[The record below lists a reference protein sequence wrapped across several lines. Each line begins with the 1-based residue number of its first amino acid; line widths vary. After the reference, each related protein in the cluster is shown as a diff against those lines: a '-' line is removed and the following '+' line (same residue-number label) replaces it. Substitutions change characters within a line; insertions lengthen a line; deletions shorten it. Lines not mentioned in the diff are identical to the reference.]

1 MATVFFLISIYLFFS
16 AEISQSL
23 QSNITKGSTLFTNST
38 PNFWLSPSGHFA
50 FGFYPSGNGFKV
62 GTWLIGR
69 PRNTVVWTALRD
81 EPALL
86 PGVSLVF
93 TTDGRLLVLNF
104 TAVQLIA
111 QTNQKAQVAA
121 MHDSGNFLL
130 YGSNMEVVW
139 ATFRFP
145 TNTLLVTQELGPD
158 KILYSSKSDTDD
170 SAGDFKLWMQIDGN
184 LVAYQSKSLQV
195 VKYSYWSSQ
204 SKSNTRGV
212 SLTFAADSRLYL
224 VNSTGFSIRNLT
236 GGTLPVNTT
245 TLYRATFDVDGVLR
259 LYQHQMGTDGSLN
272 SIVLWSAINREDRCS
287 VKGACGLNSYCDRNG
302 ADNIACLCPPGF
314 DFADPNQPNKGCKL
328 NSSVDND
335 CFLKGANDDYMIST
349 LENTIW
355 ERDEYEV
362 LTPVSEEA
370 CSKACLED
378 CYCVVAMFKDQVCF
392 KPKLPLRN
400 GIKNSSSP
408 STSFVKVRI
417 TNTKNII
424 TKKLGKELLITG
436 VVLIAFSLVILASSG
451 YLIYTHQIW
460 SLKVMTRKD
469 CPPDV
474 LRDINLTSFSYD
486 QLAVATNDFM
496 EEIGKGASGKVYK
509 GSVPENGGK
518 EIAVKRLEKLVEDGE
533 REFQNEMKIIGRTH
547 HKNLV
552 RLIGFC
558 CEGSNRLLVY
568 ELMKNGSLGNLI
580 FKNKK
585 PPSWEVRTRIALE
598 VAKGLHYLHEECET
612 RIIHC
617 DIKPHN
623 VLMDESLS
631 AKISDFGL
639 SKLLKPDQTRTYTI
653 PRGTRGYEAPEWHR
667 HNTPV
672 TTKADVFSFG
682 ILLLEIVSCRKNVDL
697 LAPDDEIILMDWV
710 QGCYGAGELKK
721 VVGEVEVNLEE
732 LEKMVKIGLWCV
744 QTEIDLRPTMKQ
756 VILMMDGTIVTPP
769 PPPPNP
775 AANN

>member
-1 MATVFFLISIYLFFS
+1 MVSTTEDQKNSATQATRAAFHV
-16 AEISQSL
+16 
-23 QSNITKGSTLFTNST
+23 
-38 PNFWLSPSGHFA
+38 PNGHKF
-50 FGFYPSGNGFKV
+50 GNGFKV

-170 SAGDFKLWMQIDGN
+170 SAGDFKLWMQGDGN

-236 GGTLPVNTT
+236 GGTLPVNKT

-272 SIVLWSAINREDRCS
+272 SITISPV
-287 VKGACGLNSYCDRNG
+287 
-302 ADNIACLCPPGF
+302 LCPPGF

-460 SLKVMTRKD
+460 SLKVMTSQD

-496 EEIGKGASGKVYK
+496 EEIGKGASGRVYK
-509 GSVPENGGK
+509 GS
-518 EIAVKRLEKLVEDGE
+518 
-533 REFQNEMKIIGRTH
+533 
-547 HKNLV
+547 
-552 RLIGFC
+552 
-558 CEGSNRLLVY
+558 
-568 ELMKNGSLGNLI
+568 
-580 FKNKK
+580 
-585 PPSWEVRTRIALE
+585 
-598 VAKGLHYLHEECET
+598 
-612 RIIHC
+612 
-617 DIKPHN
+617 
-623 VLMDESLS
+623 
-631 AKISDFGL
+631 
-639 SKLLKPDQTRTYTI
+639 
-653 PRGTRGYEAPEWHR
+653 
-667 HNTPV
+667 
-672 TTKADVFSFG
+672 
-682 ILLLEIVSCRKNVDL
+682 
-697 LAPDDEIILMDWV
+697 
-710 QGCYGAGELKK
+710 GCYGAGELKK
-721 VVGEVEVNLEE
+721 VVGEVEVKLGR
-732 LEKMVKIGLWCV
+732 IGERWLGLDCGV
-744 QTEIDLRPTMKQ
+744 CKQ
-756 VILMMDGTIVTPP
+756 R
-769 PPPPNP
+769 
-775 AANN
+775 

>member
-1 MATVFFLISIYLFFS
+1 MATVFFVIFIYLFS
-16 AEISQSL
+16 AAKS

-38 PNFWLSPSGHFA
+38 PNFWPSPSGHFA

-69 PRNTVVWTALRD
+69 PRNTVVWTAQRN
-81 EPALL
+81 EPAVL
-86 PGVSLVF
+86 PGASLVF
-93 TTDGRLLVLNF
+93 TSDGRLVVQHF
-104 TAVQLIA
+104 TEVQLIA
-111 QTNQKAQVAA
+111 ETYQRAQVAA

-158 KILYSSKSDTDD
+158 KILYSSKSDADD
-170 SAGDFKLWMQIDGN
+170 SAGNFKLWMQGDGN
-184 LVAYQSKSLQV
+184 LVAYPSKSLPV
-195 VKYSYWSSQ
+195 VKYFYWSSH
-204 SKSNTRGV
+204 STNIAPDV

-224 VNSTGFSIRNLT
+224 ANSTGFTIRNLT
-236 GGTLPVNTT
+236 GGRLPVNKT

-259 LYQHQMGTDGSLN
+259 LYQHQMGTNGSLN
-272 SIVLWSAINREDRCS
+272 SNVLWSAINGEDRCS
-287 VKGACGLNSYCDRNG
+287 VKGACGLNSYCANND

-314 DFADPNQPNKGCKL
+314 DYVDPNQPNNGCKL
-328 NSSVDND
+328 NSSIDSD
-335 CFLKGANDDYMIST
+335 CFLKGANGNYMIST
-349 LENTIW
+349 LENTVW

-378 CYCVVAMFKDQVCF
+378 CYCVVAMFRDQTCF
-392 KPKLPLRN
+392 KPKLPLRY
-400 GIKNSSSP
+400 GMKNSSRP
-408 STSFVKVRI
+408 TKSFVKVRL
-417 TNTKNII
+417 TNTKNVI
-424 TKKLGKELLITG
+424 TKKIGKELLITG
-436 VVLIAFSLVILASSG
+436 VVLIAFSLVIFASSG

-460 SLKVMTRKD
+460 SLKVMTSQD

-474 LRDINLTSFSYD
+474 LGDINLTSFSYD
-486 QLAVATNDFM
+486 QLAVATDDFM
-496 EEIGKGASGKVYK
+496 EEIGKGASGRVYK
-509 GSVPENGGK
+509 GSLPENGGK

-552 RLIGFC
+552 SLIGFC
-558 CEGSNRLLVY
+558 CEGSHRILVY

-580 FKNKK
+580 FKDKK
-585 PPSWEVRTRIALE
+585 QPSWKVRTKIGLE

-612 RIIHC
+612 KIIHC

-667 HNTPV
+667 NNTPV
-672 TTKADVFSFG
+672 TTKADVYSFG
-682 ILLLEIVSCRKNVDL
+682 ILLLEIVSCRKNFDL
-697 LAPDDEIILMDWV
+697 SAPDDEIILMDWV
-710 QGCYGAGELKK
+710 RGCYEAGELKK

-744 QTEIDLRPTMKQ
+744 QTETDLRPTMKQ

-769 PPPPNP
+769 PPPSNSS
-775 AANN
+775 ANN

>member
-236 GGTLPVNTT
+236 G
-245 TLYRATFDVDGVLR
+245 
-259 LYQHQMGTDGSLN
+259 
-272 SIVLWSAINREDRCS
+272 AINREDRCS

-349 LENTIW
+349 LENTMW

-408 STSFVKVRI
+408 STSFVK
-417 TNTKNII
+417 
-424 TKKLGKELLITG
+424 
-436 VVLIAFSLVILASSG
+436 
-451 YLIYTHQIW
+451 IW
-460 SLKVMTRKD
+460 SLKVMTSQD

-518 EIAVKRLEKLVEDGE
+518 EIAVKRLEKL
-533 REFQNEMKIIGRTH
+533 
-547 HKNLV
+547 
-552 RLIGFC
+552 
-558 CEGSNRLLVY
+558 
-568 ELMKNGSLGNLI
+568 
-580 FKNKK
+580 
-585 PPSWEVRTRIALE
+585 
-598 VAKGLHYLHEECET
+598 
-612 RIIHC
+612 
-617 DIKPHN
+617 
-623 VLMDESLS
+623 
-631 AKISDFGL
+631 
-639 SKLLKPDQTRTYTI
+639 
-653 PRGTRGYEAPEWHR
+653 
-667 HNTPV
+667 
-672 TTKADVFSFG
+672 
-682 ILLLEIVSCRKNVDL
+682 
-697 LAPDDEIILMDWV
+697 
-710 QGCYGAGELKK
+710 GCYGAGELKK

-732 LEKMVKIGLWCV
+732 LEKMVKDW
-744 QTEIDLRPTMKQ
+744 
-756 VILMMDGTIVTPP
+756 IVVCA
-769 PPPPNP
+769 NGDRFK
-775 AANN
+775 ANNEASDFDDGWDYSYTTSSSTKSCC